1 MYKINLK
8 TFSNLSCML
17 SYANDVNKCDN
28 CKEGDCTKDYL
39 GECVFD
45 YQVSAYKFLVL
56 EEEYDDS
63 YIDLDDGWY
72 IEDGITYDEDDHIIF

>member
-56 EEEYDDS
+56 EEEDDVPTIYS
-63 YIDLDDGWY
+63 SIL
-72 IEDGITYDEDDHIIF
+72 DEDVSPF